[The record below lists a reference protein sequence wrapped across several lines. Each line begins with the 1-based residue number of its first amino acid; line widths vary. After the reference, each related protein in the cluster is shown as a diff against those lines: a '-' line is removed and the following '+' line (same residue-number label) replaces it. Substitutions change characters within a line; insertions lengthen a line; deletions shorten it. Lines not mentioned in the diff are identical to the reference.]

1 MTSLEEESGKPV
13 PFETALETAGDMFV
27 ERVAGFVETL

>member
-1 MTSLEEESGKPV
+1 V
-13 PFETALETAGDMFV
+13 AFETALETAGDMFV